1 MKKRLSLQE
10 FKRDTGAALVTVL
23 LLVSVM
29 AIGAVVTFEA
39 LGFSIKRSSAQRQFD
54 QAGFYAL
61 GGEQLAVVAAES
73 LYGSSAQLDEPRP
86 VSFEIEGGRI
96 DGLIADASNC
106 FNINSLMERRDIG
119 TYAVRA
125 SAAQQYRRLLMT
137 IGFNERQSEQLTAT
151 LIDWIDSDARPMPS
165 GAEDYDYSGRDRPYR
180 TANTLV
186 TDVSELYLV
195 RGYDDS
201 AVSVL
206 KPFICALDT
215 TAPAVMNINT
225 LPVDRAPL
233 LVALIGGD
241 FKIEDAVELILS
253 RPGKGYDNLS
263 DFWLEP
269 ALAARD
275 VDQSIRK
282 QTSVKPRY
290 FLSKIRVKHFD
301 ATTFLTSL
309 IQVDEAGVGR
319 LVSHQRG
326 VLP

>member
-1 MKKRLSLQE
+1 MKKRLSLSG
-10 FKRDTGAALVTVL
+10 FKSDTGAALVTVL

-39 LGFSIKRSSAQRQFD
+39 LGYSIKRSSAQRQFD

-61 GGEQLAVVAAES
+61 GGEQLAVVAAE
-73 LYGSSAQLDEPRP
+73 GFFSSGAQLHEPRP

-96 DGLIADASNC
+96 DGLIADTSNC
-106 FNINSLMERRDIG
+106 FNINSLVERRDIG
-119 TYAVRA
+119 AYAVRA
-125 SAAQQYRRLLMT
+125 SAAQHYRRLLLA

-151 LIDWIDSDARPMPS
+151 LIDWIDSDSKPMPS
-165 GAEDYDYSGRDRPYR
+165 GAEDYDYGALDRPYR

-186 TDVSELYLV
+186 ADVSELYLV
-195 RGYDDS
+195 RGYDNS
-201 AVSVL
+201 VMPVL
-206 KPFICALDT
+206 KPFICTFGT

-225 LPVDRAPL
+225 VTVDQAPL
-233 LVALIGGD
+233 LVALVGGN
-241 FKIEDAVELILS
+241 FKLESAVELILS

-269 ALAARD
+269 ILTARD

-282 QTSVKPRY
+282 QTSIKSRY

-301 ATTFLTSL
+301 ATTHLTSF

-319 LVSHQRG
+319 LVLHQRG
-326 VLP
+326 VFP